1 MKAEI
6 INIGDE
12 LLIGQVVNTNAS
24 WMATELTLA
33 GVDVVQITAI
43 SDQEKAI
50 RKALDEAAQRADIIL
65 MTGGLGPTKDDITK
79 KVLAAYFHSEM
90 IFHEPT
96 FEQVKTIFKARHFE
110 VSEVNRQQAL
120 IPEKCTPLFNK
131 NGTAPGMWFE
141 QNHKVFVS
149 MPGVPF
155 ETKVMM
161 KEQVIPR
168 LKEFFKLKSIVY
180 KTVMTT
186 GLGESFL
193 AEKIKHWENNL
204 PGHIKLAYL
213 PQPGIVRLRLTAK
226 GENETKLRKEIDQ
239 QIEALHPLIDDLIF
253 GYDDVTMEEV
263 IGQLL
268 TRSNATMSTAESCT
282 GGYIAELITSIAG
295 SSNYFTGSVV
305 SYSNRAKI
313 TMLEVPEEEIE
324 QHGAVSKRVVE
335 AMATGARRKFDT
347 DYAVATSGIAGPGGG
362 TDEKP
367 VGTTWIALAT
377 RHGVTSKLFHFG
389 EHRGRNIRR
398 AALAALDM
406 LRLELKNNLSGK

>member
-24 WMATELTLA
+24 WMATALTLV

-43 SDQEKAI
+43 SDKEQAI
-50 RKALDEAAQRADIIL
+50 RNALDEAVTRVDIIL

-79 KVLAAYFHSEM
+79 KVLASYFNAEM

-96 FEQVKTIFKARHFE
+96 FEQVKAIFKARHFE

-141 QNHKVFVS
+141 HNNKVFVS

-168 LKEFFKLKSIVY
+168 LKGYFKLQSIVY

-193 AEKIKHWENNL
+193 AEKIKDWENNL

-226 GENETKLRKEIDQ
+226 GENEQQLRAEIDQ
-239 QIEALHPLIDDLIF
+239 QIKALHLLIDDLIF
-253 GYDDVTMEEV
+253 GYDDITMEAV
-263 IGQLL
+263 IGELL
-268 TRSNATMSTAESCT
+268 TQKKKTLATAESCT

-295 SSNYFTGSVV
+295 SSNYFMGSVV
-305 SYSNRAKI
+305 SYSNEAKI
-313 TMLEVPEEEIE
+313 NMLGVPAEDIE
-324 QHGAVSKRVVE
+324 QHGAVSKQVVE
-335 AMATGARRKFDT
+335 AMATGACQKLHT
-347 DYAVATSGIAGPGGG
+347 DYALATSGIAGPGGG

-377 RHGVTSKLFHFG
+377 PAGVTSKLFHFG

-406 LRLELKNNLSGK
+406 LRLEVNK

>member
-24 WMATELTLA
+24 WMATALTMA

-43 SDQEKAI
+43 SDKEKAI
-50 RKALDEAAQRADIIL
+50 RNAVDEAATRAGIIL

-79 KVLAAYFHSEM
+79 KVLATYFNSGM

-96 FEQVKTIFKARHFE
+96 FEQVKAIFKVRHFE
-110 VSEVNRQQAL
+110 VSEVNHQQAL

-155 ETKVMM
+155 ETKIMM
-161 KEQVIPR
+161 EEQVIPR
-168 LKEFFKLKSIVY
+168 LKDYFKLKSIVY

-193 AEKIKHWENNL
+193 AEKIKDWENNL

-226 GENETKLRKEIDQ
+226 GENEKQLRDEIDQ
-239 QIEALHPLIDDLIF
+239 QIKAMHLLIDDLIF
-253 GYDDVTMEEV
+253 GYDDISMEAV
-263 IGQLL
+263 IGNML
-268 TRSNATMSTAESCT
+268 TRKKKTLATAESCT

-295 SSNYFTGSVV
+295 SSNYFMGSVV
-305 SYSNRAKI
+305 SYSNEAKI
-313 TMLEVPEEEIE
+313 NMLGVPAEDIE
-324 QHGAVSKRVVE
+324 QYGAVSKQVVE
-335 AMATGARRKFDT
+335 AMATGARQKLNT

-377 RHGVTSKLFHFG
+377 PAGVTSKLFHFG

-406 LRLELKNNLSGK
+406 LRLEVNK